1 MRKFALRRTPL
12 SYANVMATAA
22 MFVALGGVG
31 YAVSGI
37 PDASGVFHGCVNRS
51 TGVLRVVAQGGSCHK
66 KSEIVVSWN
75 KKGRRGPP
83 GPATGPAG
91 GALAGSYPNPVLG
104 SGVVTAANVAS
115 ANLDG
120 AASTPSLR
128 TLGTGAHQAA
138 AGNDARLSTGIAA

>member
-1 MRKFALRRTPL
+1 MPQFRPRRPAL

-51 TGVLRVVAQGGSCHK
+51 TGALRVVAQGGSCHK

-83 GPATGPAG
+83 GPATHPAG
-91 GALAGSYPNPVLG
+91 GALAGSYPHPILR
-104 SGVVTAANVAS
+104 SGLLPPA
-115 ANLDG
+115 
-120 AASTPSLR
+120 
-128 TLGTGAHQAA
+128 
-138 AGNDARLSTGIAA
+138 